1 MIPSKDCIDLIKQFE
16 GFFTKAYL
24 CPAGVVTI
32 GFGSTM
38 WMDNK
43 KIKMGEIIS
52 MAGAEKLLSWELTKK
67 SSALIGLNLSQQQF
81 DACLSLI
88 YNIGVGNFNRST
100 LLKKIKANPNDE
112 TIADEFKKWNKA
124 KVDGELI
131 VLKGLTRRRDAEQ
144 QLYFKS
150 N

>member
-1 MIPSKDCIDLIKQFE
+1 MIKQFE
-16 GFFTKAYL
+16 GFFTKAYV

-38 WMDNK
+38 WMDGK

-52 MAGAEKLLSWELTKK
+52 MDGAEKLLAWELTKK

-88 YNIGVGNFNRST
+88 YNIGVGNFNKST
-100 LLKKIKANPNDE
+100 LLKKIKANPNDA
-112 TIADEFKKWNKA
+112 TICDEFKKWNKA
-124 KVDGELI
+124 RVNGQLI
-131 VLKGLTRRRDAEQ
+131 ELKGLTRRRDAEQ
-144 QLYFKS
+144 KLYFKS